1 MTARG
6 CRGLKFS
13 ATTSTES
20 RRAMN
25 PPPLNSDASILAP
38 PHRTMPTRW
47 HLAAAAVLLAVAA
60 LMLHRLG
67 AGEVCGANE
76 AIEGVFVQQM
86 VEHGVLLFPLE
97 NGSAPMYKPPLFHWT
112 AAALDRIGRVNRV
125 TGFNLRLPSAL
136 YAIAA
141 VALTIAFAWVPLGE
155 SGAIL
160 AGLIL
165 AGSYQFVSEGRVG
178 RVDMTLCFFE
188 TLAMMSC
195 LWMLPA
201 MRPAT
206 PATEGAPASAR
217 DAALRYLFA
226 LALGLGVLA
235 KGPVAIILPLG
246 ATVVFLIRERRLGEL
261 RDLFTPGSLF
271 VAIVVSFGW
280 YVACAMGRRYGFLGR
295 QLESENFGRF
305 FGTLGFMAPWY
316 YLKPVLLNSV
326 PLSLLVPL
334 AAVAALRQPAA
345 AARTASS
352 VEVRQQRARFD
363 ARMLATFWL
372 LSVIFFTVAAYKR
385 RAYLLPLWPSS
396 AFLLAWG
403 ADELARRSRW
413 GHIARGALA
422 ALCAGLMVFNFVYL
436 PRHEVA
442 GCAGGSFQAA
452 AAQINRTVGGDEPLY
467 LYGFGDDPAPLL
479 FYLDRD
485 APEVEGKLGDA
496 PPGYVIVPQIV
507 WDEHESE
514 ALDLKPVL
522 KVEAGGD
529 ELLLLR
535 RGGAIG
541 MANPIRRAWLDIEYL
556 AHLGQQPARAAA
568 RAAVSLL
575 SGVVEQHLPLAQAGS
590 DDLAHLRGGLGVA
603 LEQCGEPSAAHLEHL
618 DVSAR
623 PDGGVARLACH

>member
-1 MTARG
+1 
-6 CRGLKFS
+6 
-13 ATTSTES
+13 
-20 RRAMN
+20 MN
-25 PPPLNSDASILAP
+25 PPPPLTSGAAISAPP
-38 PHRTMPTRW
+38 PHRTMLTRW
-47 HLAAAAVLLAVAA
+47 YPAAAAVVLVTAA

-67 AGEVCGANE
+67 AAEVCGTNE

-125 TGFNLRLPSAL
+125 TAFNLRLPSAL
-136 YAIAA
+136 YAIAG
-141 VALTIAFAWVPLGE
+141 VALTVAFAWAPLGE

-165 AGSYQFVSEGRVG
+165 AGSYQYVSEGRIG

-195 LWMLPA
+195 LWMLAGIP
-201 MRPAT
+201 
-206 PATEGAPASAR
+206 PASAAPAAPTASTERPPVR
-217 DAALRYLFA
+217 DVALRYLFA

-246 ATVVFLIRERRLGEL
+246 AIVVFLIRERRLSEL
-261 RDLFTPGSLF
+261 RELFTPGSLF
-271 VAIVVSFGW
+271 VAIVVSVGW

-316 YLKPVLLNSV
+316 YLKPILLNSA

-334 AAVAALRQPAA
+334 AAAAALRRPPDVVRAVA
-345 AARTASS
+345 S
-352 VEVRQQRARFD
+352 VEERRQRARFD

-372 LSVIFFTVAAYKR
+372 VSVIFFTLAAYKR
-385 RAYLLPLWPSS
+385 RAYLLPLWPAS

-403 ADELARRSRW
+403 ADELARRSRR
-413 GHIARGALA
+413 GRIARGALV
-422 ALCAGLMVFNFVYL
+422 ALCAGLTGFNFIYL
-436 PRHEVA
+436 PHHEVA
-442 GCAGGSFQAA
+442 RCAGGSFQAA
-452 AAQINRTVGGDEPLY
+452 AAQINRAVGSDEPLY

-485 APEVEGKLGDA
+485 APAVEGKLGDA
-496 PPGYVIVPQIV
+496 PPGYVIVPQRA

-522 KVEAGGD
+522 KVAAGGHK
-529 ELLLLR
+529 LLLLR

-541 MANPIRRAWLDIEYL
+541 MTASP
-556 AHLGQQPARAAA
+556 
-568 RAAVSLL
+568 
-575 SGVVEQHLPLAQAGS
+575 
-590 DDLAHLRGGLGVA
+590 
-603 LEQCGEPSAAHLEHL
+603 PS
-618 DVSAR
+618 S
-623 PDGGVARLACH
+623 

>member
-1 MTARG
+1 
-6 CRGLKFS
+6 
-13 ATTSTES
+13 
-20 RRAMN
+20 MN
-25 PPPLNSDASILAP
+25 PPPLTGGATVPTP
-38 PHRTMPTRW
+38 PSHRTMPTRW
-47 HLAAAAVLLAVAA
+47 HLAAAAVVLVTAA

-67 AGEVCGANE
+67 AAEVCGANE

-97 NGSAPMYKPPLFHWT
+97 NGRAPMYKPPLFHWT
-112 AAALDRIGRVNRV
+112 AAALDRIGRVNKV
-125 TGFNLRLPSAL
+125 TAFNLRLPSAL

-141 VALTIAFAWVPLGE
+141 VALTIAFAWAPLGE
-155 SGAIL
+155 GGAVL

-165 AGSYQFVSEGRVG
+165 AGSYQYVNEGRDG

-195 LWMLPA
+195 LWILPWML
-201 MRPAT
+201 PAT
-206 PATEGAPASAR
+206 PAARTERSAAQSAG
-217 DAALRYLFA
+217 DVALRYLFA

-246 ATVVFLIRERRLGEL
+246 AIVVFLLRERRLREL

-271 VAIVVSFGW
+271 VAIVVSLGW

-316 YLKPVLLNSV
+316 YLKPLFLNSV

-334 AAVAALRQPAA
+334 AAASALRRPTD
-345 AARTASS
+345 AARAASS
-352 VEVRQQRARFD
+352 VATHQQRARFD

-413 GHIARGALA
+413 GRLARGVLV
-422 ALCAGLMVFNFVYL
+422 ALCAGLIAFNFVYL

-442 GCAGGSFQAA
+442 GCEGGSFQAA
-452 AAQINRTVGGDEPLY
+452 AAKINRTVGSDEPLY
-467 LYGFGDDPAPLL
+467 LYGFSDDPAPLL

-496 PPGYVIVPQIV
+496 PPGYVILPQSV

-522 KVEAGGD
+522 NVGAGGD
-529 ELLLLR
+529 KLLLLR

-541 MANPIRRAWLDIEYL
+541 MATP
-556 AHLGQQPARAAA
+556 P
-568 RAAVSLL
+568 
-575 SGVVEQHLPLAQAGS
+575 
-590 DDLAHLRGGLGVA
+590 
-603 LEQCGEPSAAHLEHL
+603 PS
-618 DVSAR
+618 S
-623 PDGGVARLACH
+623 